1 MKKNYTLII
10 ATILLLLTG
19 FAPQTWAVE
28 YVLNTNPN
36 VNINK
41 SSNEFTLSCPG
52 ETLTFDLAL
61 AGGATGSVTV
71 EEYDKDGNA
80 TTILNAA
87 NAGTFLC
94 ALRRRAIKARCFT
107 SMCSM
112 WWAHRPTTLKGKAF
126 ANN

>member
-36 VNINK
+36 VNIN
-41 SSNEFTLSCPG
+41 SSSKEFTLSCPG

-71 EEYDKDGNA
+71 EEYDKDHRD
-80 TTILNAA
+80 
-87 NAGTFLC
+87 C
-94 ALRRRAIKARCFT
+94 RRQDGDLHGRGPSPCQD
-107 SMCSM
+107 
-112 WWAHRPTTLKGKAF
+112 
-126 ANN
+126 